1 MQLSKITDHERKQM
15 LVKTKHFGE
24 VDLDESKIIYFEQG
38 ILGFSD
44 CKKLHNYL

>member
-1 MQLSKITDHERKQM
+1 M

-44 CKKLHNYL
+44 CKGYTIIYDNEKGERPI